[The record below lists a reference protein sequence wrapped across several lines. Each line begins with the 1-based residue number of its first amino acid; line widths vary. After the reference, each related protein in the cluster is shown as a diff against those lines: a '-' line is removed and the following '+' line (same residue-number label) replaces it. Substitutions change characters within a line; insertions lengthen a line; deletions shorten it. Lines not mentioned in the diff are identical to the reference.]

1 MNFLFRRFLEVKRY
15 WVILSLVD
23 AGVLLMS
30 RFLEQ
35 LKVYLRVLLLNRRS
49 TILAFIGLGFSL
61 ALISEGLIFAYS
73 FPYGAFEEY
82 AGEPPTKQ
90 LTVSLSGFFL
100 DDDPKDVKDFFYNIT
115 NDVSDSLGVSYRI
128 RKFDWFFEKGRILGV
143 QAPAINGSLQIIR
156 DCNIYGVSYDYFS
169 AFQTLLFNG
178 SLPSGSEDVLVVA
191 KKNVIEHSNLSNIG
205 LFPLYV
211 PSFGGE
217 QFVGPINVSGIIT
230 KEQFGSYNGSFRDD
244 FQAMLD
250 YFTDQFMLI
259 NIDNFPPIVSIYD
272 VTRPI
277 GRYSFYL
284 EEINS
289 FDINTEIALLNSI
302 SQELTRVFEREGFS
316 LHVYNELSILL
327 RDFANEF
334 RLFQLFGIIFLV
346 PLIVV
351 SVALSS
357 FSAKLLKQR
366 QRQHIS
372 NLFQRGSTQF
382 SIWFMLFLQLLEVTV
397 SGIIFSLAIG
407 YPFSW
412 LMLKSTGFLAFS
424 KVGVLLAVNGSIF
437 YIIIGAAFVLSF
449 FINLKDVW
457 DFSKI
462 SLVEAH
468 QETQQK
474 KPFWS
479 KLYLDVVLLVIGLTL
494 WLIVKFPLQGSTAYI
509 FAYSLGIIAPVA
521 IVLGG
526 ILLTARLYLL
536 VLQLLAKP
544 FWRTDRLGVIGLAI
558 KRSSRRKHATMRGVV
573 LVALTFS
580 LVFSALISVESFN
593 QYEEEKAYYSL
604 GADILIKNV
613 DGISNV
619 TRNQILAVTGVQETT
634 FLSYTSQIVTFGS
647 LTYSYFMIGINP
659 LEYAR
664 TAYFDTEYLGGKSPE
679 EFFGAINA
687 SHDVVMQKEQLDK
700 GFTLVQENISLPGE
714 KYPVGIVSYDL
725 HVVGIYNFLP
735 RFFTEYPP
743 ADVPIFR
750 FTVIGNYSLVDEV
763 AYSPISIGVDAI
775 VKVAAGHSI
784 TQVAKN
790 LETELGLEVENV
802 IDKANLY
809 AKSFRNTM
817 LYGSVNTT
825 LIFSFLI
832 LTASILLSLLSQL
845 VETEREIRMLRVVGF
860 SPKQFFSLFLSEV
873 GQSLVFSAIISSL
886 VGGFAAKMIV
896 DLLTFNSPIPPSGLS
911 FPMSQLVLSILS
923 LIVVSLLMVVIA
935 IRIIFRKETH
945 RESKKSPLRKTDE
958 K

>member
-1 MNFLFRRFLEVKRY
+1 
-15 WVILSLVD
+15 
-23 AGVLLMS
+23 MS
-30 RFLEQ
+30 RFSEQ
-35 LKVYLRVLLLNRRS
+35 LKVYIRVLLLNRRS

-73 FPYGAFEEY
+73 FQYGAFEEY

-100 DDDPKDVKDFFYNIT
+100 EDDPKDVKDFFYNIT
-115 NDVSDSLGVSYRI
+115 NGVSDSLDVSHRI

-143 QAPAINGSLQIIR
+143 QVPATNGSLQIIK
-156 DCNIYGVSYDYFS
+156 DFNIYGVSYDYFS

-191 KKNVIEHSNLSNIG
+191 KKNVIEHSNLSNTGI
-205 LFPLYV
+205 FPLYV
-211 PSFGGE
+211 PVFGGGA
-217 QFVGPINVSGIIT
+217 QYVGPINVSGIIS
-230 KEQFGSYNGSFRDD
+230 KEDFGSYNGSFRDD
-244 FQAMLD
+244 FRAMLA
-250 YFTDQFMLI
+250 YFTEQFILI
-259 NIDNFPPIVSIYD
+259 NIDNFPPIISPFD

-284 EEINS
+284 EDINS
-289 FDINTEIALLNSI
+289 FDINSEIALLNSL
-302 SQELTRVFEREGFS
+302 SQELTRVFELEGFS

-366 QRQHIS
+366 QRQHIA

-382 SIWFMLFLQLLEVTV
+382 SIWVMLFLQLLEVTV
-397 SGIIFSLAIG
+397 SGIICSLAIG

-479 KLYLDVVLLVIGLTL
+479 KLYLDLVLLVIGLTL
-494 WLIVKFPLQGSTAYI
+494 WLIVKFQLQGSTAYI

-526 ILLTARLYLL
+526 ILLTARLYLI

-558 KRSSRRKHATMRGVV
+558 KRSSRRKQSTMRGVV

-604 GADILIKNV
+604 GADILIRNV
-613 DGISNV
+613 DGISNN
-619 TRNQILAVTGVQETT
+619 TRNQILAVSGVQEAT

-647 LTYSYFMIGINP
+647 LTYSYSMIGINP
-659 LEYAR
+659 LEFAR

-679 EFFGAINA
+679 EFFVAINN
-687 SHDVVMQKEQLDK
+687 SRDVVMQKEQLDK
-700 GFTLVQENISLPGE
+700 GFTLVQENISLSGE
-714 KYPVGIVSYDL
+714 KYPIGIVSYDL

-743 ADVPIFR
+743 ADVSIFR

-763 AYSPISIGVDAI
+763 AYSPISIGIDAI

-784 TQVAKN
+784 TQVAKD

-845 VETEREIRMLRVVGF
+845 VETEREIRMLQVVGF

-896 DLLTFNSPIPPSGLS
+896 DLLTFNSPIPPSELS
-911 FPMSQLVLSILS
+911 FPLLQLVLSILS
-923 LIVVSLLMVVIA
+923 LIAVSLLMVVIE

-945 RESKKSPLRKTDE
+945 KDSKKSLLKIADE